1 MVNCSGANIKGCGLV
16 LFLYRLNVSRLRCGS
31 RCSCCMLP
39 AVCVVCWLKCRADQ
53 RAAGAD
59 KKKRAAVV
67 AVPLSLL
74 CPCFVSNEKV
84 KGLWAIQKSFLNL
97 RSLTGAGLLTLTADV
112 FPAAFRDNRFTDQ
125 PAMFILYRFPA
136 ADDLRP
142 FPRRVFPNIYHSQP
156 LPYPDCYA
164 PISFYIRAGPL
175 SLCRLTCS
183 CSFRA
188 YCTSCA
194 YWSCYTNYTK

>member
-1 MVNCSGANIKGCGLV
+1 MSYLHVRGVIVNCSGANIKGCGPA
-16 LFLYRLNVSRLRCGS
+16 FILYRLNVS

-84 KGLWAIQKSFLNL
+84 KGL
-97 RSLTGAGLLTLTADV
+97 
-112 FPAAFRDNRFTDQ
+112 
-125 PAMFILYRFPA
+125 
-136 ADDLRP
+136 
-142 FPRRVFPNIYHSQP
+142 
-156 LPYPDCYA
+156 
-164 PISFYIRAGPL
+164 
-175 SLCRLTCS
+175 
-183 CSFRA
+183 
-188 YCTSCA
+188 
-194 YWSCYTNYTK
+194 